1 MLESTLLNHITIL
14 KDKYNLTPYQI
25 KQLSLQLKYWKKNH
39 RVYPGLIKSKLGI
52 DIKNTYSILE
62 YFRSANILE
71 RNFELYCS
79 KCHKFKGKVVRA
91 LNDIPEDCSCDFCD
105 NTFDPLKD
113 TIVIY
118 RVISNE

>member
-1 MLESTLLNHITIL
+1 MI
-14 KDKYNLTPYQI
+14 
-25 KQLSLQLKYWKKNH
+25 
-39 RVYPGLIKSKLGI
+39 YPGLIKSKLGI

-62 YFRSANILE
+62 YFKSSNVLE

-79 KCHKFKGKVVRA
+79 KCHKFKGKIVRS
-91 LNDIPEDCSCDFCD
+91 LNEVPDDCSCDFCD

-118 RVISNE
+118 IVINDE